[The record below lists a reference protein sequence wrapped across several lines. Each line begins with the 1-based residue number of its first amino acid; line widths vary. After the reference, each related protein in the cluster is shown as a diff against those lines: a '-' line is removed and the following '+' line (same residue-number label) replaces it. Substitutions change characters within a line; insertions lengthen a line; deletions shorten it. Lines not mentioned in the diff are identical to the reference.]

1 MPKDN
6 PSSEHQA
13 HHPPEPTPSS
23 EMDRVLETIDR
34 VFARFGDRLHPT
46 ETERPFTG
54 NAQIAVGVFN
64 DIVAGLKFESRP
76 QAISISAHRG
86 SLTEIDLTW
95 TDLAGNADGYR
106 VERCQ
111 GYGCQHLEEIAR
123 LPSTARSF
131 QDTNL
136 TEHTSYRYRVVAF
149 NARGEAPSNV
159 VDVATSTPR
168 G

>member
-1 MPKDN
+1 MPPKDN
-6 PSSEHQA
+6 PRSEHHG
-13 HHPPEPTPSS
+13 HHPPESTPPS
-23 EMDRVLETIDR
+23 EMDRVLDTLDK
-34 VFARFGDRLHPT
+34 VFARFGDRLQT

-76 QAISISAHRG
+76 QSITILARRT
-86 SLTEIDLTW
+86 SLTEVDLTW
-95 TDLAGNADGYR
+95 TDLASNADGYR

-111 GYGCQHLEEIAR
+111 GYGCQDLEEIAR
-123 LPSTARSF
+123 LPPTARAF

-136 TEHTSYRYRVVAF
+136 TEHTPYRYRVVAF

-159 VDVATSTPR
+159 VDVTTGTPR